1 MTNRRLV
8 TLFVLALIGYGGL
21 FILFRKTNPA
31 ARWNLE
37 IDRDSAIERVK
48 ASASSYGYTAPV
60 QTESVT
66 IDYHRSDEYY
76 LSRQANPL
84 LNSLFTPLKLK
95 VGLADAKS
103 GSGFEARLNSRGDWL
118 GYRLLERSKK
128 KDGAAEKKDVGAEKK
143 DGAAEKKDAPQPPPT
158 SDALANDRKVADE
171 ALKRFLGDRYGKF
184 SFLSSLN
191 DGKEGMKFSWTVA
204 DDGLKVIANVAV
216 RDGKVREV
224 WLQSNLTPK
233 FQAELDAQRS
243 GAIFALSKAN
253 TLLVFLA
260 IILVI
265 IYYFVS
271 LARRRI
277 DHRKTLAF
285 LACAFLLLL
294 GSNLFGS
301 FADELLYGFRI
312 NNNPSMFTSGAVQW
326 AIIVGINFCIA
337 AFLYLFLAPGLA
349 LAGGVQNRRTVDLE
363 LMLKGKLLRR
373 PVTRSLVAGLL
384 VGGLLEMITHAVA
397 AIGGFAGASINAE
410 DLEDL
415 FVATLPGLDAA
426 LGGEHVL
433 IFISFAFLIPA
444 AEAFVKRA
452 WFQRILVFVIAF
464 VTMAGLELFHTSAP
478 AMAVSSLLQA
488 WLLIWLY
495 RNFGL
500 LAALVST
507 IASQTALGS
516 AALLAQSSTSL
527 QASGRHAMIGLG
539 LALVATLVGLRKS
552 SEARPEEIAV
562 KQPVQ
567 SLVERER
574 LQAEFSVARRAQLRM
589 LPDAPPSV
597 PGISISAVCH
607 PSKDVGGDL
616 YDFMDLPEGKIGV
629 VVADVSGKGVPASLY
644 MTLTK
649 GLLESIIEYKTDPG
663 DILREVNLR
672 LYEVCRRKTFV
683 TMFLGVIDPV
693 RMTLSYA
700 RAGHNPT
707 VIHRSGG
714 ASEPKT
720 WMLKSP
726 GMGLGLNSGKIFG
739 HSLKVET
746 LQLERGDKLFFYS
759 DGITEAMNEKRDE
772 YGEDRLMTL
781 AERTNGLS
789 AEQSRDA
796 VMSDVA
802 EFLGPVHPQDDQ
814 TLVVLQIL

>member
-21 FILFRKTNPA
+21 FFLFRKTNPA

-37 IDRDSAIERVK
+37 IDRASAIERVK
-48 ASASSYGYTAPV
+48 ASAASYGYTAPV
-60 QTESVT
+60 LTESAT

-76 LSRQANPL
+76 LSRQSSPL
-84 LNSLFTPLKLK
+84 LNSLFTPLKIR
-95 VGLADAKS
+95 VGLADSKS
-103 GSGFEARLNSRGDWL
+103 GSGFEARLNSRGEWL
-118 GYRLLERSKK
+118 GYRLLEAPKE
-128 KDGAAEKKDVGAEKK
+128 KDGAAEKKEVGAEKK
-143 DGAAEKKDAPQPPPT
+143 DGAAEKKDAPQSPPAP
-158 SDALANDRKVADE
+158 DALANGQKVADE

-184 SFLSSLN
+184 SFLSSSKE
-191 DGKEGMKFSWTVA
+191 GKEEMKFSWKVA
-204 DDGLKVIANVAV
+204 DDGLNVVANVTV

-224 WLQSNLTPK
+224 RLQSNLTPK
-233 FQAELDAQRS
+233 FQAEFDARRS
-243 GAIFALSKAN
+243 GAIFALSGAN
-253 TLLVFLA
+253 TVLIFLA

-265 IYYFVS
+265 VYYFVS
-271 LARRRI
+271 LARRQV
-277 DHRKTLAF
+277 DHGKTLAF

-294 GSNLFGS
+294 GSNTFGS
-301 FADELLYGFRI
+301 LADETLYSFRI
-312 NNNPSMFTSGAVQW
+312 GANVVAFTSGPAVQW
-326 AIIVGINFCIA
+326 AVIIGVNLCIA

-349 LAGGVQNRRTVDLE
+349 LAGGAQNRRTVDLE

-373 PVTRSLVAGLL
+373 PVTGSLVAGLL
-384 VGGLLEMITHAVA
+384 AGGLLEMITHLVA
-397 AIGGFAGASINAE
+397 AMAAGSGASVNAE
-410 DLEDL
+410 DLEDVL
-415 FVATLPGLDAA
+415 IARLPAPDAA
-426 LGGEHVL
+426 LGGEHFL
-433 IFISFAFLIPA
+433 IFIAFAFLIPA
-444 AEAFVKRA
+444 TESIVKRA
-452 WFQRILVFVIAF
+452 WFQRILVYVIAF
-464 VTMAGLELFHTSAP
+464 VTMAGLELFYTSAP
-478 AMAVSSLLQA
+478 ALAVSSLLQA

-500 LAALVST
+500 LAVMVST

-516 AALLAQSSTSL
+516 AALLAQSATSL

-539 LALVATLVGLRKS
+539 VALVAALVGLRRS
-552 SEARPEEIAV
+552 REPNQEEIAA
-562 KQPVQ
+562 KQPAERR
-567 SLVERER
+567 VERER
-574 LQAEFSVARRAQLRM
+574 LQAEFGVARRAQLRM

-616 YDFMDLPEGKIGV
+616 YDFLALPEGKIGV

-649 GLLESIIEYKTDPG
+649 GLLDSIAEYKTDPG
-663 DILREVNLR
+663 EILREVNLR
-672 LYEVCRRKTFV
+672 LYDVCKRKTFV
-683 TMFLGVIDPV
+683 TMFLGVIDPG
-693 RMTLSYA
+693 RRTLSYA

-707 VIHRSGG
+707 VIHRP
-714 ASEPKT
+714 SEGKT
-720 WMLKSP
+720 WMLKSK
-726 GMGLGLNSGKIFG
+726 GMGLGLNNGKIFD

-746 LQLERGDKLFFYS
+746 ILLERGDKLFFYS